1 MNSNSENPRIGKA
14 FQVIVKEWF
23 ETNRQHSYELECP
36 ILIGNPAKLH
46 KFDIVEVT
54 GKVVVECKCYSWT
67 VSGNVPSAKMGFT
80 NKAAFYL
87 SFLPDIIEKIIV
99 MSKSTH
105 PKRSETLA
113 EYYYRT
119 NHHLL
124 KNIRV
129 MEFDTSTK
137 KMRIMGENK

>member
-1 MNSNSENPRIGKA
+1 
-14 FQVIVKEWF
+14 
-23 ETNRQHSYELECP
+23 
-36 ILIGNPAKLH
+36 
-46 KFDIVEVT
+46 
-54 GKVVVECKCYSWT
+54 
-67 VSGNVPSAKMGFT
+67 
-80 NKAAFYL
+80 
-87 SFLPDIIEKIIV
+87 